1 MAKRDSYTDLLI
13 IGAGPAGLMA
23 ACWASQYAITT
34 RLIDL
39 KSERTAAGHA
49 DGINSRT
56 MEILDSFGLADTV
69 LRQAA
74 GNMDAAYWVCGYCV
88 FPTRYFVFICNRDPM
103 RRRGI
108 FDG

>member
-74 GNMDAAYWVCGYCV
+74 GIWMRHIGYVIIAC
-88 FPTRYFVFICNRDPM
+88 FL
-103 RRRGI
+103 RGTFYSFTI
-108 FDG
+108 GTQ